1 MNTHDKKYVPQGCLD
16 VQFWG
21 RALSQ
26 HVCHLGSDPCTI
38 ETEFGKHTWEHLR
51 VKMATR
57 DAQSTAS
64 LALSKRLST
73 FLTKLFK
80 VV

>member
-1 MNTHDKKYVPQGCLD
+1 MNTHDKKYVSRDCLD
-16 VQFWG
+16 VQVRG

-26 HVCHLGSDPCTI
+26 HVCHLGSSPCTI
-38 ETEFGKHTWEHLR
+38 ETEFGKHTWARLH
-51 VKMATR
+51 VKMATS
-57 DAQSTAS
+57 DAQATAS